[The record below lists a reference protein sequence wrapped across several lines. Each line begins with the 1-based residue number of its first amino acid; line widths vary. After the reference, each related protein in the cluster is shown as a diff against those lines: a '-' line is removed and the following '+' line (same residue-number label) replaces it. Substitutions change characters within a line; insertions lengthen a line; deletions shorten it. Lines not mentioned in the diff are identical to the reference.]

1 MNNKQ
6 IEYQETNEQ
15 SYLLLC
21 PCGFSMNNND
31 KKHDKRCNCS
41 FACNCTKKIGTRVSH
56 PSACVTHTLTRQ
68 SAFTYGVWKMWSME
82 NKEYGKCGV
91 WKMWS
96 MENVEYGKC
105 VLCFPTPQRIS
116 TTYSGRIGFRSTQG
130 IQGTTTYRYNTFIL
144 NFMARTII
152 HCDCY
157 IAIHFLTSWIPS
169 TLPQAWATCVRT
181 EQAMLISSLLYCSFF
196 RELGTTSLQVE

>member
-56 PSACVTHTLTRQ
+56 PSAYVTHALTRQ

-96 MENVEYGKC
+96 MENASFVSQHHREFRLLIVA
-105 VLCFPTPQRIS
+105 VLALDQHKGYKELPLTD
-116 TTYSGRIGFRSTQG
+116 
-130 IQGTTTYRYNTFIL
+130 
-144 NFMARTII
+144 TIRL
-152 HCDCY
+152 
-157 IAIHFLTSWIPS
+157 F
-169 TLPQAWATCVRT
+169 
-181 EQAMLISSLLYCSFF
+181 
-196 RELGTTSLQVE
+196 